1 MLNNN
6 KKLGNSFEKKVAE
19 KLSNLGYWAT
29 LLNPN
34 NVTGAQPRRYYCSK
48 R

>member
-1 MLNNN
+1 MHNKNIGN
-6 KKLGNSFEKKVAE
+6 KFEKDVVKKLS
-19 KLSNLGYWAT
+19 SLGYWAT

-34 NVTGAQPRRYYCSK
+34 NFTGSQPRRYYSCK